1 MHFRRSARALM
12 AAPPSERGF
21 VLPVVLGV
29 GVITILL
36 GVMMIERSSQNRISA
51 IAQKAN
57 VRSSAAAE
65 GGITQ
70 LQALL
75 NRYRPLA
82 TYCSDKA
89 LSNYCGS
96 AISWQTV
103 PNAAL
108 NPCSTNPSEPSSQI
122 QSYARQEWIN
132 ATSNP
137 ADGQYRLMSYQYQP
151 NAVNPAI
158 GTGALVVQGR
168 INPDDSIRTATAQ
181 IKVNFNVTRDPGLGT
196 PPGLWISQNQVAETS
211 SSAALQTNV
220 RDSTCLGD
228 AASTNAVQQLQRQTQ
243 LPFVYQP
250 TPGIA
255 FPELPPEGNTSTAT
269 TQPRTYS
276 INAIDNRATALPR
289 TPQHH
294 SEMERDRNREHQP
307 DQGSDSAAEIDSETN
322 STATAGHNSTLTYR
336 VKAKEDGQ
344 SIYLNNPTAILKL
357 GTEAQTIVL
366 DLEGGLTV
374 AGGGKILLVAGSTLI
389 IYAHG
394 AVNLSG
400 NGSIP
405 AIEQEGT
412 PAAARV
418 QIYVYPSDSAPAP
431 AVSLSGDSVP
441 LYVTLVAPT
450 STVQSSARVQG
461 SIWAKSWKG
470 EGSTSVV
477 QDPLN
482 ASDLKLLWSPRISP
496 ITAWKRGD
504 S

>member
-1 MHFRRSARALM
+1 M
-12 AAPPSERGF
+12 ATPPSEQGF

-29 GVITILL
+29 GVIIILL
-36 GVMMIERSSQNRISA
+36 GVMMMERSSQNRIAA

-65 GGITQ
+65 SGITQ

-89 LSNYCGS
+89 LSNDCGS

-103 PNAAL
+103 QNAAL
-108 NPCSTNPSEPSSQI
+108 DPCSTNPNEPITQI

-151 NAVNPAI
+151 NAINAAI
-158 GTGALVVQGR
+158 GTGTLVVQGR
-168 INPDDSIRTATAQ
+168 INPDDAIRTATAQ
-181 IKVNFNVTRDPGLGT
+181 IKVNFNITRDPGLGT
-196 PPGLWISQNQVAETS
+196 PPGLWISQNQVAQTS
-211 SSAALQTNV
+211 SAVALQTNV

-228 AASTNAVQQLQRQTQ
+228 AASSNAVQQFQRQTQ
-243 LPFVYQP
+243 LPFVYQS

-255 FPELPPEGNTSTAT
+255 LPELPLEGNTLTAIP
-269 TQPRTYS
+269 QPGTYLIS
-276 INAIDNRATALPR
+276 SIDNRETALPR
-289 TPQHH
+289 RYRQSEDERERNEEYHSTEASHTDVDDGSEDDSPTP
-294 SEMERDRNREHQP
+294 
-307 DQGSDSAAEIDSETN
+307 
-322 STATAGHNSTLTYR
+322 STAAAANNSTLTYR
-336 VKAKEDGQ
+336 VKANADGQ
-344 SIYLNNPTAILKL
+344 SIRLTNPTAILKV
-357 GTEAQTIVL
+357 GTGSQTVL
-366 DLEGGLTV
+366 LNLNGGMTIT
-374 AGGGKILLVAGSTLI
+374 GGGKILLASGANLI

-394 AVNLSG
+394 AVTLAG
-400 NGSIP
+400 NESIP

-412 PAAARV
+412 PSAGRV
-418 QIYVYPSDSAPAP
+418 QIYVYPSDLEPAP

-461 SIWAKSWKG
+461 SIWAKSWEGKG
-470 EGSTSVV
+470 SAAVV

-482 ASDLKLLWSPRISP
+482 ASDLKLLWPPRISP
-496 ITAWKRGD
+496 ITAWQRGD